1 MLCTLDRTIFENRDT
16 GFCIASFKTKDEAVP
31 GAARSP
37 YSRGDRLI
45 RFTAVGYHFPSTSA
59 IEVDIDGTWENGKHG
74 MQMNVL
80 QCTEIIPRTKDGIV
94 AYLSSGLIKG
104 IGEKKAKAIVAAF
117 GLDTIEIMEH
127 DPKRLLEI
135 KGITEKKLEMI
146 EESFGKSRAIR
157 EIVSY
162 LAPYGVSVKK
172 CSKIR
177 DEFGVN
183 AMDVLKNSPFE
194 LCRISGF
201 GFKTVDDIARKT
213 QCRPDDPL
221 RIKGALR
228 FVLDESMLDGHLYL
242 DKETIRAKAHELLN
256 EGYQNEVVS
265 LQTVHN
271 VLCAMVKEKS
281 IVHDDGAL
289 FKPRNYEN
297 ELETAEAIAGIL
309 SEKSTAVDITDEL
322 AESQK
327 SLGIML
333 SPKQAEAVRM
343 CFSGN
348 ISIITGGPGT
358 GKTTVLKVI
367 LDVYRRV
374 KPKGEVLLTAPT
386 GRAARRMEES
396 TGAPAST
403 LHSALGLVTDEDDT
417 GTLNDTSDLTQDF
430 IITDEFSMV
439 DMALAKEL
447 FTRMKPGASILLV
460 GDADQLPSVGA
471 GNVFRELMKCGQIPV
486 TCLDL
491 VFRQANT
498 SRIALNASMMK
509 DSNTNLLFGDD
520 FLFLPGNSEA
530 EAAEIVCRE
539 YMKEIAEH
547 GLDRVQILSPFKS
560 RGESCVKKL
569 NDRIREDVN
578 PHEYTKPELK
588 HGSRIFRL
596 GDRVL
601 QTRNM
606 DDISNGDVGFVKSV
620 YIGED
625 NDSTITVSFG
635 DGRSH
640 EYGTDELEML
650 ELAYAMTIHK
660 SQGSEYDTVIIPM
673 MSSHY
678 IMLRRN
684 LIYTAI
690 TRAKK
695 KVIIVGQKKALYTAI
710 NKNDIDGRNTRLAER
725 IQRLRSEQK

>member
-1 MLCTLDRTIFENRDT
+1 MLCTLDKTIYEDRNS
-16 GFCIASFKTKDEAVP
+16 GFAIASFKTKDEAVP
-31 GAARSP
+31 SAARST
-37 YSRGDRLI
+37 YYHGDKLI
-45 RFTAVGYHFPSTSA
+45 RFTAIGYHLPTSSV
-59 IEVDIDGTWENGKHG
+59 IDVDIDGVWENGKHG
-74 MQMNVL
+74 MQLNV
-80 QCTEIIPRTKDGIV
+80 QRCTEIIPKTKDGII

-117 GLDTIEIMEH
+117 GMDTLEIMEH
-127 DPKRLLEI
+127 EPKRLLEI
-135 KGITEKKLEMI
+135 KGITEKKLEVI

-177 DEFGVN
+177 DEFGVDT
-183 AMDVLKNSPFE
+183 MDVLKNSPFE

-213 QCRPDDPL
+213 RCRPDDPL
-221 RIKGALR
+221 RIRGALR
-228 FVLDESMLDGHLYL
+228 FVLDESMLEGHLYL
-242 DKETIRAKAHELLN
+242 DKETIRKKAHDLLN
-256 EGYQNEVVS
+256 EGYENDVVS
-265 LQTVHN
+265 LQAVHT
-271 VLCAMVKEKS
+271 VLCAMVKDKT
-281 IVHDDGAL
+281 IVHEDGAL
-289 FKPRNYEN
+289 YKPRNYAN

-309 SEKSTAVDITDEL
+309 GERSTAVDITDEL

-327 SLGIML
+327 RLGIML
-333 SPKQAEAVRM
+333 SPKQADAVRM

-367 LDVYRRV
+367 LDVYKHV
-374 KPKGEVLLTAPT
+374 KPKGTVLLAAPT

-396 TGAPAST
+396 TGEPAST
-403 LHSALGLVTDEDDT
+403 LHSALGLITDEDDT
-417 GTLNDTSDLTQDF
+417 GELNDTADLTADF

-471 GNVFRELMKCGQIPV
+471 GNVFRELMKSGQIPV
-486 TCLDL
+486 TCLDM

-498 SRIALNASMMK
+498 SRIALNANLMK
-509 DSNTNLLFGDD
+509 QDDTNLLFGDD
-520 FLFLPGNSEA
+520 FMFLPGNNDA
-530 EAAEIVCRE
+530 ETAEIVCRE
-539 YMKEIAEH
+539 YMREIAER
-547 GLDRVQILSPFKS
+547 GIERVQILSPFKS

-569 NDRIREDVN
+569 NERIREQVN
-578 PHEYTKPELK
+578 SHEYTKPELK
-588 HGSRIFRL
+588 YGSRVFRL

-601 QTRNM
+601 QTKNM
-606 DDISNGDVGFVKSV
+606 NDISNGDVGFVSSV
-620 YIGED
+620 YLGED

-640 EYGTDELEML
+640 EYSTDELDML

-673 MSSHY
+673 MAGY
-678 IMLRRN
+678 FIMLRRN

-695 KVIIVGQKKALYTAI
+695 KVIIIGEKKAIYMAI
-710 NKNDIDGRNTRLAER
+710 HKNDIDGRNTNLAAR
-725 IQRLRSEQK
+725 IQKIRQE

>member
-1 MLCTLDRTIFENRDT
+1 MLCTLEKTIYEDRDS
-16 GFCIASFKTKDEAVP
+16 GFSIASFKTKDEAVP
-31 GAARSP
+31 SAARST
-37 YSRGDRLI
+37 YHHGDKLI
-45 RFTAVGYHFPSTSA
+45 RFTAIGYHLPTTSV
-59 IEVDIDGTWENGKHG
+59 IEVDMDGTWENGKYG
-74 MQMNVL
+74 MQLKVDA
-80 QCTEIIPRTKDGIV
+80 CTEIIPKTKDGII

-104 IGEKKAKAIVAAF
+104 IGEKKAKAIVSAF
-117 GLDTIEIMEH
+117 GMDTLEIMEH
-127 DPKRLLEI
+127 EPKRLLEI
-135 KGITEKKLEMI
+135 KGITEKKLEII

-177 DEFGVN
+177 SEFGVN

-213 QCRPDDPL
+213 KCQPNDPL
-221 RIKGALR
+221 RIRGALR
-228 FVLDESMLDGHLYL
+228 FVLDESMLEGHLYL
-242 DKETIRAKAHELLN
+242 NKETIRAKAHELLN
-256 EGYQNEVVS
+256 EGYPSEVVS

-271 VLCAMVKEKS
+271 TLCGMVKDKS
-281 IVHDDGAL
+281 IIHDGGAL
-289 FKPRNYEN
+289 FKPRNYAN
-297 ELETAEAIAGIL
+297 EVETAEALVEML
-309 SEKSTAVDITDEL
+309 SEKSTAVDVTDEL

-327 SLGIML
+327 ALGIVL
-333 SPKQAEAVRM
+333 SPKQAEAVQM

-367 LDVYRRV
+367 LDVYKRV
-374 KPKGEVLLTAPT
+374 KPKGTVLLTAPT

-396 TGAPAST
+396 TGQAAST
-403 LHSALGLVTDEDDT
+403 LHSALGLITDEDET
-417 GTLNDTSDLTQDF
+417 GELNDTSMLPQDF

-447 FTRMKPGASILLV
+447 FTRMKPGASIPLV

-471 GNVFRELMKCGQIPV
+471 GNVFRELIKCGQIPV
-486 TCLDL
+486 TYLDL
-491 VFRQANT
+491 IFRQADT
-498 SRIALNASMMK
+498 SRIALNASLMK
-509 DSNTNLLFGDD
+509 QDDSHLLFGDD
-520 FLFLPGNSEA
+520 FAFIPANSGD
-530 EAAEIVCRE
+530 EAADIVCTE
-539 YMKEIAEH
+539 YLKEIAQC
-547 GLDRVQILSPFKS
+547 GIDGVQILSPFKS
-560 RGESCVKKL
+560 RGEACVKNL
-569 NDRIREDVN
+569 NQRIRESVN
-578 PHEYTKPELK
+578 PHAYTKPELK
-588 HGSRIFRL
+588 HGNRVFRL

-601 QTRNM
+601 QMKNM
-606 DDISNGDVGFVKSV
+606 GDVSNGDVGFVKNI

-635 DGRSH
+635 DGRFH
-640 EYGTDELEML
+640 EYTTDELDML

-660 SQGSEYDTVIIPM
+660 SQGSEYNTIIIPM
-673 MSSHY
+673 LASYY

-695 KVIIVGQKKALYTAI
+695 KVIIVGEKKAVYMAI
-710 NKNDIDGRNTRLAER
+710 HKNDIDGRNTRLAER